1 MKKLAG
7 DEAVVGVP
15 VVAEP
20 VEVQDPGVAVPV
32 QVRDVQVAVG
42 IPQKYVIHHQ
52 FHRPL
57 NTLRVVFYLET

>member
-7 DEAVVGVP
+7 DAAVVVVP
-15 VVAEP
+15 VVVEP
-20 VEVQDPGVAVPV
+20 VEVQHPGVAVPV
-32 QVRDVQVAVG
+32 EVHDVQVAVG
-42 IPQKYVIHHQ
+42 VPQDYVIRHQ